1 MMKTALSLLLAL
13 SVTPAAAQVTGSAGD
28 AYARLRPQVTVA
40 GDIVR
45 IGDLIEN
52 AGVAA
57 NTPIFRAPDLGQTG
71 AVPVRAVLDAVR
83 AYGLVAVDV
92 QGLSEVAV
100 TRASRM
106 IAAGDI
112 EARIVRALTAR
123 HNLGKA
129 ENLKIMFDRDVR
141 PIQLETN
148 ISPELSLARLNY
160 DASSRRFDIVFE
172 LANGANASWRYTGSA
187 VETIE
192 AAVPTRALARGD
204 VVKAGDFSI
213 ERRPKSEFVSEPPA
227 QPADITGYA
236 ARRAVRAGQP
246 LRSADLMKPEL
257 VQKNDTVVLHYEV
270 PGIILSMRGKA
281 LDSGTEGDMVSVL
294 NIQSKRTI
302 QGVVTAP
309 GHVTVMAPPGPARVV
324 ARLPETEDIQPEQTR

>member
-1 MMKTALSLLLAL
+1 MKTTLSFLLLAL
-13 SVTPAAAQVTGSAGD
+13 SITPAAAQITGSTGH
-28 AYARLRPQVTVA
+28 ARLKPQVTVS

-45 IGDLIEN
+45 IGDLVEN

-71 AVPVRAVLDAVR
+71 AVPVRTVLDAVR
-83 AYGLVAVDV
+83 PYGLVAVEV
-92 QGLSEVAV
+92 RGLTEVAV
-100 TRASRM
+100 TRASHA
-106 IAAGDI
+106 IASDDI

-141 PIQLETN
+141 PIHLEAH
-148 ISPELSLARLNY
+148 ISPELSLARLSY

-172 LANGANASWRYTGSA
+172 LASAAQGSWRYAGTA
-187 VETIE
+187 VETME

-204 VVKAGDFSI
+204 VIKASDFVV
-213 ERRPKSEFVSEPPA
+213 ERRPKNEFTSEPPA
-227 QPADITGYA
+227 QPAEIAGYA

-246 LRSADLMKPEL
+246 LRSADLMKAEL
-257 VQKNDTVVLHYEV
+257 VQKNDTVMLHYEV
-270 PGIILSMRGKA
+270 PGIVLAMRGKA
-281 LDSGTEGDMVSVL
+281 LDSGAEGDTVSVL
-294 NIQSKRTI
+294 NIASKRTI

-309 GHVTVMAPPGPARVV
+309 GHVTVMAPPAPARVA
-324 ARLPETEDIQPEQTR
+324 ARLPDTETPIEQSR